1 MPVSDVTA
9 IPRPA
14 SPQPF
19 VETGHLPIEGSTRHG
34 RFLVSASTAAP
45 VSVTNVPAWHAPA
58 VIPPAD
64 YSMGA
69 RLPFTVVAGG
79 GILRQAEP
87 DPDYDAGTP
96 RRVTLATYSKQKDEE
111 GRVSTIFTHTSDG
124 PQRSA
129 TD

>member
-14 SPQPF
+14 SPKPF
-19 VETGHLPIEGSTRHG
+19 VETGHLPIEVSARHG
-34 RFLVSASTAAP
+34 RFLVSSSTPAP

-58 VIPPAD
+58 VIPPTD
-64 YSMGA
+64 YSMGS

-87 DPDYDAGTP
+87 SPDYDAGRP
-96 RRVTLATYSKQKDEE
+96 RRVMLAAFSSQMDGQ
-111 GRVSTIFTHTSDG
+111 GRISSIITRTDDG
-124 PQRSA
+124 PQDSPH
-129 TD
+129 

>member
-1 MPVSDVTA
+1 MPVSDVPA
-9 IPRPA
+9 NPRPV
-14 SPQPF
+14 SPKQF

-34 RFLVSASTAAP
+34 RFLVSFSTPVP

-64 YSMGA
+64 YSTGS

-87 DPDYDAGTP
+87 RPDYELEWP
-96 RRVTLATYSKQKDEE
+96 RHVMLAPFSTQMDDQ
-111 GRVSTIFTHTSDG
+111 GRVSSIITRTEDG
-124 PQRSA
+124 PGSFA
-129 TD
+129 H